1 MTDDELIAKQAR
13 QIANL
18 EEQVRDYRDSAKR
31 VVNLIYAIG
40 GPLNDNKLGYT
51 KEQMLDWTRVIGYIQ
66 WVAEDEDDEE

>member
-18 EEQVRDYRDSAKR
+18 EEQVKDYRDSAKR
-31 VVNLIYAIG
+31 VVSLIYSVG

-66 WVAEDEDDEE
+66 WVAEDEDDD

>member
-1 MTDDELIAKQAR
+1 MTDDELIAKQTR

-31 VVNLIYAIG
+31 VVSLIYGIG

-51 KEQMLDWTRVIGYIQ
+51 KDQMLDWTRVIGYIQ
-66 WVAEDEDDEE
+66 WVAEDENNEE

>member
-1 MTDDELIAKQAR
+1 MTDDELIAKQTR

-31 VVNLIYAIG
+31 VVSLIYGIG

-51 KEQMLDWTRVIGYIQ
+51 KDQMLDWTRVIGYIE
-66 WVAEDEDDEE
+66 WVVEDEDNEK